1 MSPFPYARARGLHSS
16 VEYCTIRWNKCAP
29 ALPGKK
35 WAEYRTEK
43 KEELASACMDIA
55 WMCAGRLS
63 QSDILEKTTK
73 PTDLSTVMGTVI
85 DKARLL
91 KGEST
96 VITETKL
103 ANHRWAEEEL
113 QKLMREF
120 Q

>member
-1 MSPFPYARARGLHSS
+1 
-16 VEYCTIRWNKCAP
+16 
-29 ALPGKK
+29 
-35 WAEYRTEK
+35 
-43 KEELASACMDIA
+43 MDIA

-63 QSDILEKTTK
+63 QSDILEKTVK

-113 QKLMREF
+113 QKLMRQF
-120 Q
+120 QWIREEALAVIKENAPTWAKMLM